1 PALRAARDLAG
12 APITHLVYAPSPDA
26 RTAEAYDRAY
36 PAGLRAL
43 LDALPDPDGLQ
54 RCVLVNSTAVWGPDT
69 ADAWVD
75 EDTPTMPTDFRG
87 AAMLAAEA
95 LMHER
100 LPGRGTALRLSGL
113 YGPGR
118 LRLVEGLRAGHIIAP
133 DGPGHWANRIH
144 IDDAAQACAHLLTLP
159 NPEPLYIATDDFPIP
174 TAQLYDTL
182 AQLTGSPA
190 PARRP
195 QAPSGKRLSNARL

>member
-1 PALRAARDLAG
+1 RDILGPARQMDTLLLVGGDLCVRTAARLDPSAWTCIGLRRRAMDGDARPGGALRWLRADLANPDTLAPALRAARDLAG

-75 EDTPTMPTDFRG
+75 ED
-87 AAMLAAEA
+87 
-95 LMHER
+95 
-100 LPGRGTALRLSGL
+100 
-113 YGPGR
+113 
-118 LRLVEGLRAGHIIAP
+118 
-133 DGPGHWANRIH
+133 
-144 IDDAAQACAHLLTLP
+144 
-159 NPEPLYIATDDFPIP
+159 
-174 TAQLYDTL
+174 
-182 AQLTGSPA
+182 
-190 PARRP
+190 
-195 QAPSGKRLSNARL
+195 